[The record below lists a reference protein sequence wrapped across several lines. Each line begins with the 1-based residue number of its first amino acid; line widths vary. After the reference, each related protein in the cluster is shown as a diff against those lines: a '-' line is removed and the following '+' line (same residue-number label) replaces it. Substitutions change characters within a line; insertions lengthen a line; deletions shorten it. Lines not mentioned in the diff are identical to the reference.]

1 MSSIL
6 FRKTVNA
13 LSQSEPRQA
22 ELRPLGSVALP
33 RQAEPRPLG
42 RAYGLSA
49 KDVGFDFA
57 KVMERSRAVAGQM
70 AKGVEFLFRKNKVE
84 YFVGAPYARPTRSCR
99 HRKYFSNLRD
109 RFSVLQLISQNPQHE
124 G

>member
-84 YFVGAPYARPTRSCR
+84 YFVGAGQVNAPGMVSITQGDHKGKFFRA
-99 HRKYFSNLRD
+99 KNI
-109 RFSVLQLISQNPQHE
+109 LIA
-124 G
+124 